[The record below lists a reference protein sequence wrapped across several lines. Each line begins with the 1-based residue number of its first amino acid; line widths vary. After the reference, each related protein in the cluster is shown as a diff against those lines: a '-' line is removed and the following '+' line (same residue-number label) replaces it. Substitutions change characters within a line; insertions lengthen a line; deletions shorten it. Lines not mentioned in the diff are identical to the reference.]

1 MTESETVYRDTFSCQ
16 LHIHLGLKFLQLIE
30 VGCGQLNEHRTM
42 QKRFLVLTKFGEK
55 RYHVLHIAFGGYR
68 FLNVIGG
75 GEHTVLSRCVL
86 EDLALFHVI
95 HVSGVDVERYVFLV
109 TEVAKDC
116 LITGLR
122 RIFTD
127 SPHGAIGVTADK
139 MIGIE
144 FHSRRRDHVKEV
156 LDTSLR
162 LTDLYRY
169 LFFLFS
175 HCHFPFLHGLLV
187 HIEVGF
193 FGLQSDDTAVKQI
206 HL

>member
-1 MTESETVYRDTFSCQ
+1 ME
-16 LHIHLGLKFLQLIE
+16 G
-30 VGCGQLNEHRTM
+30 
-42 QKRFLVLTKFGEK
+42 
-55 RYHVLHIAFGGYR
+55 
-68 FLNVIGG
+68 
-75 GEHTVLSRCVL
+75 
-86 EDLALFHVI
+86 
-95 HVSGVDVERYVFLV
+95 YVFLV

-139 MIGIE
+139 MIGSK

-156 LDTSLR
+156 LDLCFRT
-162 LTDLYRY
+162 TDLYRNL
-169 LFFLFS
+169 LFLIC
-175 HCHFPFLHGLLV
+175 HYHFPFLQSLLV

-193 FGLQSDDTAVKQI
+193 FGLQADDTAVKQI

>member
-1 MTESETVYRDTFSCQ
+1 MTESETVYRDTLSCQ
-16 LHIHLGLKFLQLIE
+16 LHIDFGLKLLQLVE
-30 VGCGQLNEHRTM
+30 VRCGQLNEHRTM
-42 QKRFLVLTKFGEK
+42 QKRLLVFAKLGEK
-55 RYHVLHIAFGGYR
+55 RYHVRHIAFGGYR

-86 EDLALFHVI
+86 EDLALFYVI
-95 HVSGVDVERYVFLV
+95 HVAGVDVEGYVFLV

-156 LDTSLR
+156 LDLCFRT
-162 LTDLYRY
+162 TDLYRN
-169 LFFLFS
+169 LLFLFC
-175 HCHFPFLHGLLV
+175 HYHFPFLQSLLV

-193 FGLQSDDTAVKQI
+193 LS
-206 HL
+206 L